1 MSAAPP
7 EDMTVDGTAQ
17 PPSQHE
23 RVLDS
28 LTAFGAAQN
37 ELLRLFAR
45 SKGMHV
51 TDAAAVVQIIEHED
65 AGRPLTPARLAERIG
80 LSPGATSIL
89 LARLETAGFIDRTRE
104 HTDRRV
110 VTLRSTKAINDA
122 ADAFFEPLAKQLNA
136 ALAEFTAKD
145 LDLLLSAADRL
156 RALVEAYAR
165 DATTQPEPIGHPAA
179 APSQQHPLP

>member
-1 MSAAPP
+1 MTMDEPP
-7 EDMTVDGTAQ
+7 R
-17 PPSQHE
+17 PPSQRE
-23 RVLDS
+23 RVLDG
-28 LTAFGAAQN
+28 LTAFGAAQS

-45 SKGMHV
+45 TKGMHV

-65 AGRPLTPARLAERIG
+65 AGRLLTPARLAERIG

-89 LARLETAGFIDRTRE
+89 LSRLETAGFIDRTRE
-104 HTDRRV
+104 HTDRRI
-110 VTLRSTKAINDA
+110 VTLRSTKAINEA

-145 LDLLLSAADRL
+145 LDLLLSATDRL

-165 DATTQPEPIGHPAA
+165 DAMTQPDPTGHPTAVA
-179 APSQQHPLP
+179 SQQLP

>member
-1 MSAAPP
+1 MTMDEPP
-7 EDMTVDGTAQ
+7 R
-17 PPSQHE
+17 PPSQRE
-23 RVLDS
+23 RVLDG

-45 SKGMHV
+45 TKGMHV

-65 AGRPLTPARLAERIG
+65 AGRLLTPARLAERIG

-104 HTDRRV
+104 HTDRRI
-110 VTLRSTKAINDA
+110 VTLRSTKAINEA

-145 LDLLLSAADRL
+145 LDLILSATDRL

-165 DATTQPEPIGHPAA
+165 DATTQPEPTGHPTAVA
-179 APSQQHPLP
+179 SQQLP

>member
-1 MSAAPP
+1 MD
-7 EDMTVDGTAQ
+7 ETGR
-17 PPSQHE
+17 PPSQRE

-28 LTAFGAAQN
+28 LTAFGAAQS

-45 SKGMHV
+45 GKGMHV

-104 HTDRRV
+104 HADRRI
-110 VTLRSTKAINDA
+110 VTLRSTKAINEA
-122 ADAFFEPLAKQLNA
+122 ADAFFEPLAKQLDA
-136 ALAEFTAKD
+136 ALAELTTKD
-145 LDLLLSAADRL
+145 LDLLLSATDRL
-156 RALVEAYAR
+156 RALVEAYAH
-165 DATTQPEPIGHPAA
+165 DAEHRPHRRLHAGGA
-179 APSQQHPLP
+179 